1 MQCDPP
7 DDDLL
12 PADSSINSI
21 IIKTEDRVVL
31 DESNGPSV
39 NESLFPGIDTGLHET
54 DSQPDMASKSHDV
67 AWAGSKRIKLD
78 TEIAEGPVSSQTMTR
93 NADAG
98 GETQSELPAA
108 VVVSGMDAAS
118 ETQSAGPWQSGKMIH
133 SEPKEEAAT
142 PIATPITIPTTAT
155 TTAAAMEAETDQQ
168 SDGYGAV
175 WSMKG
180 PASASRQ
187 LPNLSIKDE
196 PMADTVVPTDALMD
210 SLPPQMARDLVA
222 EKLKNNKAL
231 QTEREG
237 LVSFRVVKNDCTDE
251 SMILLTGL
259 KNIYQKQLPNM
270 PKEYISRLVYDRNH
284 HHMAVVRRPLVV
296 LGGITYRPFD
306 KRNFAEIVF
315 CAITSTEQVQ
325 GYGSRLMSHVKDY
338 VREAYDIWNFLTY
351 ADNYAVGYFKK
362 QGFTTEISL
371 EKRLWI
377 GYIKDYEG
385 GTIMQCHMIKKIKYL
400 DVVNTIVAH
409 RWAVFKR
416 IKESSKSGLVYPG
429 LKNLGA
435 DSKQMNPLDIPG
447 LKEAGWTRGLVSS
460 RPAPRERSP
469 LYIFMMK
476 MVVELKEDDNSWPF
490 LEPVAG
496 VPDYYDII
504 KEPMDLGTLERN
516 VEADK
521 YNRSEQFFRD
531 VLLIFSNCRTYNE
544 DSSPYARCA
553 VRVDKWFRERYKIL
567 KAEMRI
573 E

>member
-1 MQCDPP
+1 M
-7 DDDLL
+7 LL
-12 PADSSINSI
+12 
-21 IIKTEDRVVL
+21 
-31 DESNGPSV
+31 G
-39 NESLFPGIDTGLHET
+39 
-54 DSQPDMASKSHDV
+54 
-67 AWAGSKRIKLD
+67 AGSKRIKLD

-237 LVSFRVVKNDCTDE
+237 LVSFRVVK
-251 SMILLTGL
+251 
-259 KNIYQKQLPNM
+259 K
-270 PKEYISRLVYDRNH
+270 RLNH

-351 ADNYAVGYFKK
+351 ADNYA
-362 QGFTTEISL
+362 GFTTEISL

-409 RWAVFKR
+409 RW
-416 IKESSKSGLVYPG
+416 ESSKSGLVYPG

>member
-1 MQCDPP
+1 MNDNDPSTIRLVQMCAAPTNP
-7 DDDLL
+7 DIIKLEHNDTDVIQPANAMVVDEKTVYPVLPPSSHSAKTITKTSGKVARTTIATWESTAKNDIQDEDTESATYALKNGKLPAKGQSSTASIEDVEMEDAEHTTEAMTIDLL
-12 PADSSINSI
+12 PPQI
-21 IIKTEDRVVL
+21 
-31 DESNGPSV
+31 
-39 NESLFPGIDTGLHET
+39 
-54 DSQPDMASKSHDV
+54 AS
-67 AWAGSKRIKLD
+67 
-78 TEIAEGPVSSQTMTR
+78 
-93 NADAG
+93 
-98 GETQSELPAA
+98 
-108 VVVSGMDAAS
+108 
-118 ETQSAGPWQSGKMIH
+118 
-133 SEPKEEAAT
+133 
-142 PIATPITIPTTAT
+142 
-155 TTAAAMEAETDQQ
+155 
-168 SDGYGAV
+168 
-175 WSMKG
+175 
-180 PASASRQ
+180 
-187 LPNLSIKDE
+187 
-196 PMADTVVPTDALMD
+196 
-210 SLPPQMARDLVA
+210 DLVA

-237 LVSFRVVKNDCTDE
+237 LVSFRVVKNDGTDE

-259 KNIYQKQLPNM
+259 KNIYQRQLPNM
-270 PKEYISRLVYDRNH
+270 PREYISRLVYDRNH
-284 HHMAVVRRPLVV
+284 HHMAVVRRPLIV

-362 QGFTTEISL
+362 QGFTTEITL
-371 EKRLWI
+371 EKRLWV

-409 RWAVFKR
+409 RWAVFKK
-416 IKESSKSGLVYPG
+416 IKEASKSSIVYPG
-429 LKNLGA
+429 IK
-435 DSKQMNPLDIPG
+435 DFSQEVEHIDPMFIPG
-447 LKEAGWTRGLVSS
+447 LKEAGWTPGLVST
-460 RPAPRERSP
+460 RPPPRERSM
-469 LYIFMMK
+469 LHIFMKK

-504 KEPMDLGTLERN
+504 KEPMDLGTLEKN
-516 VEADK
+516 VDNDK
-521 YNRSEQFFRD
+521 YTRSDQFFKD
-531 VLLIFSNCRTYNE
+531 VLLIFSNCRIYNE

-553 VRVDKWFRERYKIL
+553 VRVEKWFRDRFKHL